1 MNKPVDD
8 RLRRLGAGE
17 SIPSLCKTSGMSR
30 QQFEDWWRDEI
41 RSRVPE
47 MEGRHE
53 LAVTRPVQIER
64 DCWGI
69 PHISAEDDQDLFFGY
84 GFAMAQ
90 DRLFQLDYL
99 RRKGQGR
106 LAEILGPDGVES
118 DLLVRTV
125 GCRASRPQRKI
136 ASRQRRPRGSRPF
149 RTGSTPA
156 WSAAARL
163 CPSNSISSAMSPSPG
178 PPPTAWPFRSSSS
191 GI

>member
-125 GCRASRPQRKI
+125 GLAGHRGRGGKSPPGRDGPKAPGLFGRDQRLDGAQPHGSAHRI
-136 ASRQRRPRGSRPF
+136 RSPR
-149 RTGSTPA
+149 
-156 WSAAARL
+156 L
-163 CPSNSISSAMSPSPG
+163 
-178 PPPTAWPFRSSSS
+178 
-191 GI
+191 

>member
-1 MNKPVDD
+1 MKRPVDD

-125 GCRASRPQRKI
+125 GLPGI
-136 ASRQRRPRGSRPF
+136 
-149 RTGSTPA
+149 
-156 WSAAARL
+156 AAAEENRL
-163 CPSNSISSAMSPSPG
+163 PAEAAQRLQAFSDGIN
-178 PPPTAWPFRSSSS
+178 AWPGAQPHGSAHR
-191 GI
+191 IRPPRL

>member
-1 MNKPVDD
+1 MKKPVDD

-17 SIPSLCKTSGMSR
+17 SIPSLCKASGMSR

-41 RSRVPE
+41 QSRVPE

-53 LAVTRPVQIER
+53 LSVKRPVRIER

-106 LAEILGPDGVES
+106 LAEVLGPDGVES

-125 GCRASRPQRKI
+125 GLPGIAAEEESRLPAEDGPEAPGLFGRDQRLPG
-136 ASRQRRPRGSRPF
+136 AQPHGSAHRVRSPR
-149 RTGSTPA
+149 
-156 WSAAARL
+156 L
-163 CPSNSISSAMSPSPG
+163 
-178 PPPTAWPFRSSSS
+178 
-191 GI
+191 